1 MPDGYVVFAV
11 LCFGFAAFLLGV
23 GVGAA
28 KVRREFN
35 DHLRR
40 LERKYR

>member
-1 MPDGYVVFAV
+1 MMDGYTIFAAV
-11 LCFGFAAFLLGV
+11 CFFFAAFLLGV

-28 KVRREFN
+28 KTRREFN

>member
-1 MPDGYVVFAV
+1 MDGYTWFAV
-11 LCFGFAAFLLGV
+11 VCFILAAFLLGV
-23 GVGAA
+23 GVGLKKA
-28 KVRREFN
+28 RDQFN